1 MATIIF
7 KITGT
12 NSDGTPTMTRK
23 GKASDGG
30 VTCDTNDVIQWNI
43 QPNSGVSGICIAKTG
58 GSNIFNSDDPKPNG
72 SSNNWSGTISGSAEG
87 LSESYSISASPCKT
101 ENAIWHDPQITVNR

>member
-12 NSDGTPTMTRK
+12 NTDGTPTMTRN
-23 GKASDGG
+23 GKTSDGS
-30 VTCDTNDVIQWNI
+30 VTCNKDDVIQWNI
-43 QPNSGVSGICIAKTG
+43 QPNSGVSGICIAKSG
-58 GSNIFNSDDPKPNG
+58 GSNIFNSGDPKKKG
-72 SSNNWSGTISGSAEG
+72 SSNNWAGTISDSAGG
-87 LSESYSISASPCKT
+87 LSESYSISASPCDT